1 MKKVIAFILAMMLVV
16 PAAMAANPAKQL
28 QKAKDKER
36 KEVLKRLKQGKWE
49 LLGSSRSME
58 VALLQHWA
66 ELDELGND
74 GREIV
79 GTSTRSKSKNIGQQM
94 ATNNAIINYAQESAS
109 TVEGMLA
116 NDFAGSGVDV
126 SAEFENLF
134 GTYRRQVEKELNGEL
149 KHSFSLIRTNPEGDF
164 EVQSFFIVNESAASK
179 KRIQA
184 LKNAMAE
191 SEVAAEHAQ
200 KINDFINRNLK

>member
-1 MKKVIAFILAMMLVV
+1 MKKIIAFVLAMMLVI
-16 PAAMAANPAKQL
+16 PGAMAADQAKQL
-28 QKAKDKER
+28 KKAKEKER
-36 KEVLKRLKQGKWE
+36 KEVLKNLKNGKWE

-58 VALLQHWA
+58 VALLQHWQD
-66 ELDELGND
+66 LDALGAD
-74 GREIV
+74 GHEVV

-94 ATNNAIINYAQESAS
+94 ATNNAVINYAQECTS
-109 TVEGMLA
+109 TVEGQII

-126 SAEFENLF
+126 TKEFENLF
-134 GTYRRQVEKELNGEL
+134 GAYRRQVEKELNGEL
-149 KHSFSLIRTNPEGDF
+149 KHSFSLVRINPEGDF
-164 EVQSFFIVNESAASK
+164 EVQSFFIVNEGQASK

-200 KINDFINRNLK
+200 KVSDFIQRNLK